1 MYAYIDRKK
10 KFPVTTLLRALG
22 FSSDEEIL
30 ALFDLTEEVKQKKL
44 DESFVG
50 RRLASEIVDLNTGEI
65 IAQRDEFITDKLLQA
80 INKTNIPHFRVFTY
94 TNETEEP
101 VIARTITKD
110 HTRNKEEAL
119 EEIYRQ
125 LRTSEAPD
133 TETA

>member
-22 FSSDEEIL
+22 YSSDEEIL
-30 ALFDLTEEVKQKKL
+30 ALFDLTKEISQQEIN
-44 DESFVG
+44 DYIG
-50 RRLASEIVDLNTGEI
+50 RRLASEIVDLETGEI
-65 IAQRDEFITDKLLQA
+65 IAGRDATLNDQLISK
-80 INKTNIPHFRVFTY
+80 INSTNILPFQVFTY
-94 TNETEEP
+94 TNDVDEP

-110 HTRNKEEAL
+110 HTRNREEAL

-133 TETA
+133 IDTA